1 MLVSIVDL
9 CLRPPN
15 WYGWMKSFEI
25 IRNYILFLI
34 IFLKS
39 FPIMF
44 NRTIGQ
50 KDLGEPYDALLG
62 LGIMIVMDVL
72 KWDS

>member
-1 MLVSIVDL
+1 
-9 CLRPPN
+9 
-15 WYGWMKSFEI
+15 
-25 IRNYILFLI
+25 
-34 IFLKS
+34 
-39 FPIMF
+39 MF

-72 KWDS
+72 K